1 MKHSLHIGLIGL
13 VVAAAVGLGVS
24 GQDCAVLVGPGESI
38 QEAIDA
44 APEGATI
51 CLAAGTWEENLELG
65 KSLTLRGAGA
75 EQTTIQADRFFSP
88 VVHVAGSGTEPID
101 VQLSGVT
108 LTGATG
114 FNNAALR
121 IEGAAR
127 ATVEGCAVVDN
138 GHGIDVMGDA
148 EAHIIDCSVLDNY
161 GGIGAM
167 DNAVVHISGCRIE
180 GNEVGVLL
188 ADAAEATIAR
198 NVIQGHLIAGIAS
211 ISSAVTDGEDNAM
224 SDNAVDL
231 VGNVRGPVRRPL
243 VEATEGAIAYPDPR
257 FPTLQH
263 AVDALHPDGVL
274 VVRAG
279 VHEAAITVGK
289 RLTLVAEEGSEAV
302 LRGVE
307 PEAILLSVV
316 GGADLA
322 IVRLRL
328 DGAGVGLF
336 GGADA
341 RVSLSECTVAEN
353 EVGVGLIG
361 EAFAVVTRCEVLGN
375 EIGIGLA
382 QEGRAMIADCTLA
395 EGDTGVLL
403 EGSSEATLER
413 CTLSENEVGLSLL
426 EASRARILGCEISG
440 NYGNGIE
447 VVDNARATV
456 TGCRIS
462 GNGEGGILLE
472 DAAELVLGW
481 TTIEANRRF
490 GVALYERPCF
500 PTSAEFSG
508 YVSGRGNTIV
518 GLDEAALVGR
528 EAFCPLDL
536 IFLTTDEGGSLDRRP

>member
-13 VVAAAVGLGVS
+13 VVAAVVGLGVS

-65 KSLTLRGAGA
+65 KSLILRGAGA
-75 EQTTIQADRFFSP
+75 EQTTIRADRFFSP
-88 VVHVAGSGTEPID
+88 VIHVEGSGTEPID
-101 VQLSGVT
+101 VQLSGFT
-108 LTGATG
+108 LTGTMG

-121 IEGAAR
+121 IEGLAR

-138 GHGIDVMGDA
+138 GQGIDVMGDA
-148 EAHIIDCSVLDNY
+148 EVRIVDCDVYDND
-161 GGIGAM
+161 GGIGAL
-167 DNAVVHISGCRIE
+167 DSAVVHISGCRIE
-180 GNEVGVLL
+180 GNGVGVLL
-188 ADAAEATIAR
+188 ADAAEATIVG
-198 NVIQGHLIAGIAS
+198 NVIRGHLIVGIAS
-211 ISSAVTDGEDNAM
+211 ISSGVTDGEENAM
-224 SDNAVDL
+224 SDNGIDL
-231 VGNVRGPVRRPL
+231 VGNVHGMLRRPL
-243 VEATEGAIAYPDPR
+243 VEATERIVTFPDPR
-257 FPTLQH
+257 YPSLQH
-263 AVDALHPDGVL
+263 AVDAVLPGGRL
-274 VVRAG
+274 VVLAG
-279 VHEAAITVGK
+279 SHEAAITVGK

-307 PEAILLSVV
+307 PEAILCSIV
-316 GGADLA
+316 GGADLV
-322 IVRLRL
+322 IEGLRL
-328 DGAGVGLF
+328 AGAGVGLF

-341 RVSLSECTVAEN
+341 RVSLSECTVAEH

-361 EAFAVVTRCEVLGN
+361 HAYATVTGCEVLGN
-375 EIGIGLA
+375 EIGIALA
-382 QEGRAMIADCTLA
+382 QEARAMIADCTLA

-403 EGSSEATLER
+403 EGTSEATLQR
-413 CTLSENEVGLSLL
+413 STISANEVGLSLI

-447 VVDNARATV
+447 VVDDARATV

-481 TTIEANRRF
+481 TTIEGNRLF

-500 PTSAEFSG
+500 QTSATFSG
-508 YVSGRGNTIV
+508 YVAGRGNTIV

-536 IFLTTDEGGSLDRRP
+536 IFLSTAKGGFLDRR